1 MDIAM
6 NNIIDCTGLKC
17 PQPVINTKKYFDSL
31 ENGAAEVIVDN
42 EVAKNNVSKFAE
54 SCGFKYEVKE
64 EQGIYYITVNKDAT
78 NCEIVQL
85 AEENLVILVT
95 TDKLGEG
102 NDDLGALL
110 MKSYLYALSEADKI
124 PKDLIFLNAGVKL
137 TTEGSESLDSIK
149 KLSEKGVNVF
159 SCGTCLD
166 FYNLKEK
173 LQVGEISNMYTI
185 VEKTNGASNT
195 IKL

>member
-1 MDIAM
+1 M
-6 NNIIDCTGLKC
+6 NNIIDCKGLKC
-17 PQPVINTKKYFDSL
+17 PQPVINTKKHFDSI
-31 ENGAAEVIVDN
+31 EKGSAEIIVDN

-54 SCGFKYEVKE
+54 SNGFICEVKE
-64 EQGIYYITVNKDAT
+64 NEGIYHLFICKENVSCDNNKDD
-78 NCEIVQL
+78 ED
-85 AEENLVILVT
+85 NLVIIVS
-95 TDKLGEG
+95 TDKLGQG
-102 NDDLGALL
+102 NDELGALL
-110 MKSYLYALSEADKI
+110 MKSYFFALSEADKI

-149 KLSEKGVNVF
+149 KLHAKGVNVL

-166 FYNLKEK
+166 FYNLKDK
-173 LQVGEISNMYTI
+173 LQVGDISNMYTI